1 LRSSRIG
8 STEQNAPA
16 EIDSAKTPKFLPT
29 TFLYNGVNLLLLDFI
44 GSTGGTTTMGRKRKQ
59 YGRIPGHTPEPE
71 MAKLRGVEIST
82 LQKERS
88 QRRGPAYIVV
98 NKQVHYVDADFPK
111 WLESLKRVPATRT
124 SRAA

>member
-1 LRSSRIG
+1 
-8 STEQNAPA
+8 
-16 EIDSAKTPKFLPT
+16 
-29 TFLYNGVNLLLLDFI
+29 
-44 GSTGGTTTMGRKRKQ
+44 MGRKRKKF
-59 YGRIPGHTPEPE
+59 GRIPGYTPEPE

-88 QRRGPAYIVV
+88 QRRGPPYIVV

-111 WLESLKRVPATRT
+111 WLESLKQTPVRAA